1 MANVK
6 ELLKKQWEEEK
17 DKLIDIDPEKMK
29 EQYRL
34 QVERIGQLEK
44 LISDIE
50 RTDIEV
56 EEKAAS
62 RYIEEQLERYKIES
76 ENKNTK
82 TRNKI
87 ELTKVIVPVVGA
99 FVMGLIS
106 MKWEKLDTLTSTA
119 GKNSLKD
126 LIRFRI

>member
-6 ELLKKQWEEEK
+6 ELLEKQWEEEK
-17 DKLIDIDPEKMK
+17 DKLVDIDPEKMK

-50 RTDIEV
+50 RTEVEV

-62 RYIEEQLERYKIES
+62 RYIEEQLERDKIES
-76 ENKNTK
+76 ENKNAK

>member
-50 RTDIEV
+50 RTEIEV

-62 RYIEEQLERYKIES
+62 RYIEEQLERDKIES
-76 ENKNTK
+76 ENKNAK

>member
-50 RTDIEV
+50 RTEIEV

-62 RYIEEQLERYKIES
+62 RYIEEQLERDKIES

-87 ELTKVIVPVVGA
+87 ELTEVIVPVVGA

>member
-50 RTDIEV
+50 RTEVEV

-62 RYIEEQLERYKIES
+62 RYIEEQLERDKIES

>member
-50 RTDIEV
+50 RTEIEV

-62 RYIEEQLERYKIES
+62 RYIEELERDKIES